1 MRVTNEVVMAGS
13 RIGYLTVIGRATAR
27 NKYNEW
33 VCKCD
38 CGNSL
43 TVNEISLSEGTVKSC
58 GCTKL
63 KTVPDDAIE
72 DIYKRLQGGVVPKHR
87 RKKKSTSFGYIRSK
101 K

>member
-1 MRVTNEVVMAGS
+1 MGDEKVVMAGS
-13 RIGYLTVIGRATAR
+13 RIGYLTVIGRATKK

-43 TVNEISLSEGTVKSC
+43 TVNEVVLSEGTIKSC

-63 KTVPDDAIE
+63 RTVPDDAIE
-72 DIYKRLQGGVVPKHR
+72 DIYKRLQGRVIPKHR
-87 RKKKSTSFGYIRSK
+87 RKKKVNPFGYIKGRK
-101 K
+101 